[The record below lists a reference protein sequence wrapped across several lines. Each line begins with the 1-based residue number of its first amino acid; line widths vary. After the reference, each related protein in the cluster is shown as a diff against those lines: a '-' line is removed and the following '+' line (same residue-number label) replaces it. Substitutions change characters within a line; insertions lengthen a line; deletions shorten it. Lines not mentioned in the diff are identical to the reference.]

1 MPTATAIPATAIPA
15 TPMPTATP
23 IPAATAI
30 PATPMPAATS
40 LPVVVASQAAT
51 TTSATASS
59 GAAYG
64 FTNGVPTQPAALATT
79 GSTNGVPIGA
89 ALSLLGLGLLLMSA
103 VWRKLL
109 QQS

>member
-1 MPTATAIPATAIPA
+1 M
-15 TPMPTATP
+15 
-23 IPAATAI
+23 PAAT
-30 PATPMPAATS
+30 ATS
-40 LPVVVASQAAT
+40 LPVVVASQAAAT
-51 TTSATASS
+51 TAATASS

-79 GSTNGVPIGA
+79 GSTNGIPIGT
-89 ALSLLGLGLLLMSA
+89 ALSLVGLGLLLMSA